1 MPDCTRY
8 EELCSASLDNALSKE
23 EKQEL
28 EAHLAECPACRAYM
42 EDLRAMKT
50 LWKGLE
56 IEAPEGLHERIMGQ
70 ITQEMSETVVQMPAK
85 QRRRPPVFTMLAA
98 AAACVLL
105 AVTGNLNGLF
115 SKLDN
120 TVPMT
125 QNNVASS
132 DLPSTADAG
141 AADGTSPA
149 ASNPDDGNDAAAARI
164 APESDAEPGGDD
176 TQINE
181 GAGVPAVPPAPQTPA
196 QPDEG
201 AKKPE
206 QTTPNPPQQKD
217 NNGEAGTAPA
227 NIAPYSGMEG
237 RSAPG
242 GDAPMLLTPALI
254 MPEALAEMQFAN
266 CYRVTG
272 PGEMPVIDGMTLL
285 LSEDG
290 VSYYA
295 LENNESK
302 IEAARKTLESEG
314 FQTALYE
321 PAPANLQQRE
331 AEEVLIVF
339 STAQS

>member
-42 EDLRAMKT
+42 DDLRAMKT

-56 IEAPEGLHERIMGQ
+56 ISAPESLHERIMGQ
-70 ITQEMSETVVQMPAK
+70 ITQEMNATVVQMPAK

-125 QNNVASS
+125 QSNVTSS

-141 AADGTSPA
+141 TTDDANTAAPKPNT
-149 ASNPDDGNDAAAARI
+149 GNDAAAARI
-164 APESDAEPGGDD
+164 APESGADQGEDN
-176 TQINE
+176 TQLNE
-181 GAGVPAVPPAPQTPA
+181 GTGVPATPPAAQAPAQDEGKTSPEQDTPQT
-196 QPDEG
+196 
-201 AKKPE
+201 
-206 QTTPNPPQQKD
+206 PQQKD
-217 NNGEAGTAPA
+217 NSDAGIAPA
-227 NIAPYSGMEG
+227 NITPYKIEG
-237 RSAPG
+237 RAAP
-242 GDAPMLLTPALI
+242 DSEAPLLATPALTI
-254 MPEALAEMQFAN
+254 PEALAEMQFAN
-266 CYRVTG
+266 CYWVTG
-272 PGEMPVIDGMTLL
+272 PGEIPVVDGMTLL

-290 VSYYA
+290 ISYYA

-302 IEAARKTLESEG
+302 IEAARKTFESEG
-314 FQTALYE
+314 FQIALYE
-321 PAPANLQQRE
+321 AAPASLQQRE

-339 STAQS
+339 GTSQS

>member
-28 EAHLAECPACRAYM
+28 ETHLAECPACRAYM
-42 EDLRAMKT
+42 DDLRAMKT

-56 IEAPEGLHERIMGQ
+56 VSVPEGLHECIMGQ
-70 ITQEMSETVVQMPAK
+70 ITQEMNATVVQMPAK

-125 QNNVASS
+125 QSNVTNG

-141 AADGTSPA
+141 TTDDMNTA
-149 ASNPDDGNDAAAARI
+149 ASNPNGGNDTAAARI
-164 APESDAEPGGDD
+164 APESGADQGEND
-176 TQINE
+176 THMNE
-181 GAGVPAVPPAPQTPA
+181 GAGVPAVPPTPQTPA
-196 QPDEG
+196 EQDEG
-201 AKKPE
+201 SAPQE
-206 QTTPNPPQQKD
+206 QDTPQPPQQKD
-217 NNGEAGTAPA
+217 NADAGIAPA
-227 NIAPYSGMEG
+227 NITPYSRAEG
-237 RSAPG
+237 RAAPG
-242 GDAPMLLTPALI
+242 GEAPMQLTPALI
-254 MPEALAEMQFAN
+254 IPEALAEMQFAN
-266 CYRVTG
+266 CYQVTG
-272 PGEMPVIDGMTLL
+272 PGEMPVIEGMTLL

-290 VSYYA
+290 ISYYA

-302 IEAARKTLESEG
+302 IEAARNTFESEG
-314 FQTALYE
+314 FEITLYE
-321 PAPANLQQRE
+321 AAPASFQQRE

-339 STAQS
+339 GTAQS